1 MDKDDRRAIALRADL
16 GRQLRDLSVSPSRPV
31 TRSLALLGLAAVFA
45 TLVSLHVHGFSI
57 SAWHSV
63 IDGSPPEEILL
74 GAPRLIRSDDW
85 KVHLPLAF
93 AQAAHHPP
101 FPLLNTLIGAG
112 QSAPLP
118 IELPVAHPL
127 ALFRPTLW
135 GFFLGDDA
143 GMAWL
148 WWSRVFGLAA
158 VWFGV
163 FQIVTGGRRGL
174 AAAGVAILLG
184 SPFFQFWSFNAA
196 SHTAAMGATVLA
208 TLSLL
213 RVARRTA
220 IWASGAALGAAGA
233 WFALATYPPYQV
245 TLAWLYVALVIGLWL
260 EDPDRRAVRRYGVTR
275 ALALAGAGLFVLGV
289 LAVFASEAHTA
300 IEAIRGTAYPGL
312 RISRGGDRPLWAL
325 FTANFATGLWASKWG
340 PFFNICEAASLWVL
354 APMPML
360 LWVFRTARERS
371 HIDRAALL
379 LLAYQGAL
387 VVYAAFGF
395 PDWLARATGLSFVPG
410 ARCVIGIGLAD
421 VALLLRFLACA
432 PAAIG
437 TERCLA
443 LGLTAVW
450 VGLLGVLSIPLARA
464 LPEARPHVLLGLAG
478 VNGILTWLALTS
490 RRRTLAPW
498 LLAAASFATTAW
510 FNPVVIGG
518 SAYLTGN
525 PLSRRIIEIDH
536 QTPGGSTWVAFGRE
550 DLPNLFRAIGVRA
563 VNGLHPVPQ
572 LSLWERLDPE
582 GRGRNIYNRYAHV
595 AFVADSS
602 PRPVFEL
609 CGRDC
614 VIVNINPASRAL
626 RALGVTHALFRG
638 NDAGRQAFER
648 LSHFEWIDSVG
659 ENHLYR
665 IPAFG
670 P

>member
-1 MDKDDRRAIALRADL
+1 MDKNDRSAVAVRAGLAR
-16 GRQLRDLSVSPSRPV
+16 RLRDLSTNRSQPV
-31 TRSLALLGLAAVFA
+31 TRSLALLALAAVFA

-63 IDGSPPEEILL
+63 IDGSPPDEILL

-85 KVHLPLAF
+85 QVHLPLAF

-101 FPLLNTLIGAG
+101 FPLLNTLVGVG
-112 QSAPLP
+112 QSALLP

-163 FQIVTGGRRGL
+163 FRTVSGGRRGL

-196 SHTAAMGATVLA
+196 SHTAAMGATLLA

-213 RVARRTA
+213 RVARPGA

-245 TLAWLYVALVIGLWL
+245 TLGWLYVALVVGLWL
-260 EDPDRRAVRRYGVTR
+260 EDPDRLAIRRHGLTR
-275 ALALAGAGLFVLGV
+275 GLAFAGAGLFVLVV
-289 LAVFASEAHTA
+289 LGIFASEAHAA
-300 IEAIRGTAYPGL
+300 IEAMRATVYPGL

-325 FTANFATGLWASKWG
+325 LTANFATGLWASKWG
-340 PFFNICEAASLWVL
+340 PFYNVCEAASLWVL

-360 LWVFRTARERS
+360 LWLVRAARERS
-371 HIDRAALL
+371 HIDRVALL
-379 LLAYQGAL
+379 LLAYQAAL

-395 PDWLARATGLSFVPG
+395 PAWLARATGLSFVPG

-432 PAAIG
+432 PPAIG
-437 TERCLA
+437 TERRLA
-443 LGLTAVW
+443 LVLAVVW
-450 VGLLGVLSIPLARA
+450 AGLLGVLSIPLARA
-464 LPEARPHVLLGLAG
+464 LPEARPQVLFGLAG
-478 VNGILTWLALTS
+478 VNGLLTWLALTS

-536 QTPGGSTWVAFGRE
+536 ETPGGSTWVAFGRD

-563 VNGLHPVPQ
+563 VNGLQPVPQ

-582 GRGRNIYNRYAHV
+582 GRGRNIYNRYAHI
-595 AFVADSS
+595 AFVAVSS

-609 CGRDC
+609 VWAGLCDREHRPGFAR
-614 VIVNINPASRAL
+614 AAGARRHTRAL
-626 RALGVTHALFRG
+626 PRE
-638 NDAGRQAFER
+638 GR
-648 LSHFEWIDSVG
+648 
-659 ENHLYR
+659 
-665 IPAFG
+665 
-670 P
+670 